1 MLLFDIFPILEIQTI
16 FLFDLIISFTI
27 QWAYWLTI
35 LIVISML
42 GPIRISFVS

>member
-16 FLFDLIISFTI
+16 SLFDLIISCTI
-27 QWAYWLTI
+27 RWAYWLTI